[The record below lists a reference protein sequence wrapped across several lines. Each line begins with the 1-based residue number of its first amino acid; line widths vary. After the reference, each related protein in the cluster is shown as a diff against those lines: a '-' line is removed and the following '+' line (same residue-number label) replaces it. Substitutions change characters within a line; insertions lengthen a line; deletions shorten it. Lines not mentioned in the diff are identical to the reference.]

1 MIEKCNAF
9 IRRLVYQEVKLRW
22 PNKLKVESKMNNFGC
37 SLVIQRLGTKEEEEQ
52 REIEKREREKTEIQQ
67 AVGLSILMRKIA
79 DSVRL
84 VISIICLYNK

>member
-1 MIEKCNAF
+1 M
-9 IRRLVYQEVKLRW
+9 YQEVKLRW

>member
-1 MIEKCNAF
+1 M
-9 IRRLVYQEVKLRW
+9 YQEVKLRW

-37 SLVIQRLGTKEEEEQ
+37 ILVVQRLGTKEEQ

-84 VISIICLYNK
+84 IICIIGLYKINKI

>member
-1 MIEKCNAF
+1 M
-9 IRRLVYQEVKLRW
+9 YQEVKLRW

-37 SLVIQRLGTKEEEEQ
+37 SLVVQRLGTKEEEEQ
-52 REIEKREREKTEIQQ
+52 RDIEKREREKTEIQQ

-84 VISIICLYNK
+84 VICIIDLYNK

>member
-1 MIEKCNAF
+1 M
-9 IRRLVYQEVKLRW
+9 YQEVKLRW

-37 SLVIQRLGTKEEEEQ
+37 SLVVQRLGTKEEEEQ

-84 VISIICLYNK
+84 VICINDLYNK